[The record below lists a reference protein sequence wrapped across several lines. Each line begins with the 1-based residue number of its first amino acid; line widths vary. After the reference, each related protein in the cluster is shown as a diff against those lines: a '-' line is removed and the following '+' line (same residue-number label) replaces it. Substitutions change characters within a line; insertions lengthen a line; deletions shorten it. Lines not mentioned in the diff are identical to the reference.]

1 MPEFKEQITTG
12 NLIQIGAMLVAMG
25 TGWAMLDASVS
36 ASAGRIDD
44 HEARLR
50 SVEAQMLTTLTR
62 MDGRLGEIERA
73 LKR

>member
-12 NLIQIGAMLVAMG
+12 NMIQIVAMLIALAVS
-25 TGWAMLDASVS
+25 WAMLDARGQ

-44 HEARLR
+44 HEVRLR
-50 SVEAQMLTTLTR
+50 SIEAQMLTTLTR